1 MNKNNFA
8 KSKIFLLTLFLTI
21 GIVILIPISTTWV
34 FNDVFSL
41 NYTRTSNLELKA
53 IEGVND
59 EQLVNVS
66 SVDIIPIPQ
75 QENLT
80 QQVINENILEETTE
94 TLTEEPEEIL
104 VEEPEEILVEEP
116 EEILVEEPEEI
127 LVEKPEEIITG
138 PYSINLVRSGFVI
151 ADPLNDGEINDDW
164 TFGGS
169 AVDIQAPH
177 DHFADTDGM
186 HIGIQAPERG
196 VYAGHNIV
204 VPPTN
209 GTLFHATITTPRS
222 YIPNGFLQNGFYVQ
236 SSEAP
241 FNFVSCV
248 VNTTTTGKL
257 LWAITYSY
265 FDDNGDFQYQVLWS
279 DFGRPNPN
287 LTRECTIV
295 TNGNNSI
302 RVFLD
307 RIEVYSNHRLDL
319 QMTAPFRAFFELQSS
334 YADEILY
341 NTYTDFYVT
350 SNATIQ
356 VLNVPGYIVEMT
368 LTDTSNNLLAT
379 GHLING
385 TGYIDVANF
394 HFPFTANIHA
404 VQNQRQLISTPNPV
418 TIFGGDVYSVDQVQ

>member
-127 LVEKPEEIITG
+127 LVEEPEEILVEEPEEIITG
-138 PYSINLVRSGFVI
+138 PYSIYLVRSGFVI
-151 ADPLNDGEINDDW
+151 ADPLNDGEINDNW

-265 FDDNGDFQYQVLWS
+265 FERHEY
-279 DFGRPNPN
+279 
-287 LTRECTIV
+287 
-295 TNGNNSI
+295 
-302 RVFLD
+302 
-307 RIEVYSNHRLDL
+307 L
-319 QMTAPFRAFFELQSS
+319 Q
-334 YADEILY
+334 
-341 NTYTDFYVT
+341 
-350 SNATIQ
+350 
-356 VLNVPGYIVEMT
+356 
-368 LTDTSNNLLAT
+368 
-379 GHLING
+379 
-385 TGYIDVANF
+385 
-394 HFPFTANIHA
+394 
-404 VQNQRQLISTPNPV
+404 
-418 TIFGGDVYSVDQVQ
+418 